1 MHLDPQFLS
10 ANLWGLA
17 FRVDT
22 AQNNGKNGALSE
34 QNAELESTSS
44 RGFAMCPVR
53 SKSNSNPPGNEEAES
68 SSAPSINPHNPAK
81 RRRDRVP
88 PPQRERIFQKYV
100 AGKSVAQIS
109 REESRN
115 RETVTRIVR
124 SDQMRAHVKRLREEY
139 LGLGD
144 AALIALRHALEKGKD
159 GKLAY
164 RVLVDSGVVPRAS
177 ELMQILATEES
188 TQGSQFGRIA
198 AQLLLTAIERGR
210 TFGYDVPEA
219 EDLLKKAGYR
229 VDAQLKLVPLNESEK
244 L

>member
-1 MHLDPQFLS
+1 MDP
-10 ANLWGLA
+10 
-17 FRVDT
+17 VH
-22 AQNNGKNGALSE
+22 
-34 QNAELESTSS
+34 
-44 RGFAMCPVR
+44 
-53 SKSNSNPPGNEEAES
+53 SKSNCNPPGSEDAES
-68 SSAPSINPHNPAK
+68 SPTPSIDRHKPAK
-81 RRRDRVP
+81 RKRNRVP
-88 PPQRERIFQKYV
+88 PPQRERICQKYV

-109 REESRN
+109 REEGRN
-115 RETVTRIVR
+115 RETVTRIVT
-124 SDQMRAHVKRLREEY
+124 SDEMRAHVKRLREEY

-144 AALIALRHALEKGKD
+144 AALSALRHALEKGKD

-164 RVLVDSGVVPRAS
+164 RVLKDSGVVPRES